1 MRFVFTNIS
10 FVTAMI
16 ILKDKKSL
24 LSIETEDPVLKVV
37 KVVKR
42 VVNMNLVHILHSG
55 DVQLL
60 HSSWMRILPS
70 GCLGENISFRPG

>member
-1 MRFVFTNIS
+1 
-10 FVTAMI
+10 MI
-16 ILKDKKSL
+16 ILKDNKTLYNVK
-24 LSIETEDPVLKVV
+24 IEDLVLKVV

-70 GCLGENISFRPG
+70 GSLGEKISFRPG